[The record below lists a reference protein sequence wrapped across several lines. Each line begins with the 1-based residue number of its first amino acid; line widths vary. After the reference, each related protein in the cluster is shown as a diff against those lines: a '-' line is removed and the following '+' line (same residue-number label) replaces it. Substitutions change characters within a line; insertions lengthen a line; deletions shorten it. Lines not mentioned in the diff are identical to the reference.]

1 MTTAT
6 APIQPTKTARTR
18 SRSPRTAVPMTTLVG
33 VELRKMTD
41 TRAGKWL
48 LIGVA
53 AITAVVLAIV
63 VGTGDAHAR
72 SFTNLVAVAQLPLG
86 LLLPVLGVLAAT
98 SEWSQR
104 TVLTTFSIV
113 PSRSRV
119 ISAKLLSSM
128 LLALAAVAFTVV
140 IAAVFAAI
148 APLVGDTNAD
158 WGLGLANLG
167 EIAVYQQLNM
177 LLGVALGTLLLNS
190 PLAIVLYLV
199 LPTIWSGITDAFDWL
214 HDVQQ
219 WLDTGTT
226 WLRMID
232 PEMHMTG
239 HTWAQAG
246 ATAALW
252 ILLPMSIGLVRVLR
266 REVD

>member
-1 MTTAT
+1 MSAVT
-6 APIQPTKTARTR
+6 APIPSKTARTR
-18 SRSPRTAVPMTTLVG
+18 SSSPRTAVPMTTLVG

-48 LIGVA
+48 LIGVG
-53 AITAVVLAIV
+53 AITAVVLAITI
-63 VGTGDAHAR
+63 GTGDANAR

-104 TVLTTFSIV
+104 TVLSTFSLV
-113 PSRSRV
+113 PNRSRV
-119 ISAKLLSSM
+119 LSAKILSAM
-128 LLALAAVAFTVV
+128 VLALSAVGFTVV
-140 IAAVFAAI
+140 IAAIFAAI
-148 APLVGDTNAD
+148 APLVGTTNSD

-167 EIAVYQQLNM
+167 EIAIYQQLNM

-199 LPTIWSGITDAFDWL
+199 LPTIWSGITDSFDFL
-214 HDVQQ
+214 GDAQK

-226 WLRMID
+226 WIHMID
-232 PEMHMTG
+232 PEATMTG
-239 HTWAQAG
+239 QNWAQAA

-252 ILLPMSIGLVRVLR
+252 IALPLGLGMVRVLR